1 MTKILDRIDCRIL
14 QELQE
19 DGRLSNVELAE
30 RVNLSPT
37 PCARRLRRLETEG
50 YIRGYTAIVDP
61 RLIGYSVTAYAFIRL
76 SSNGWQAAEAFE
88 KAVRNLPAVM
98 ECSVVSG
105 SSDYLLRIVAR
116 DLQDYERF
124 VKRELAVIDAIG
136 TIDSTIVLNRV
147 LDRTVLPS
155 P

>member
-1 MTKILDRIDCRIL
+1 MAKSLDRIDRQIL
-14 QELQE
+14 QELQQNC
-19 DGRLSNVELAE
+19 RVSNVELAE
-30 RVNLSPT
+30 QVNLSPT
-37 PCARRLRRLETEG
+37 PCSRRWRRLEQEG
-50 YIRGYTAIVDP
+50 YIRGYTAIIDP
-61 RLIGYSVTAYAFIRL
+61 RLTGYTVTAYAFIRL

-105 SSDYLLRIVAR
+105 SSDYVLRIVAR

-124 VKRELAVIDAIG
+124 LKRELAVIDAIG

-147 LDRTVLPS
+147 LDRTVLP
-155 P
+155 PP

>member
-1 MTKILDRIDCRIL
+1 MTKALDRTDRRIL
-14 QELQE
+14 KQLQE
-19 DGRLSNVELAE
+19 NGRITNVELAE
-30 RVNLSPT
+30 QVNLSAT
-37 PCARRLRRLETEG
+37 PCARRWRRLEEQG
-50 YIRGYTAIVDP
+50 YIEGYTAIVDP
-61 RLIGYSVTAYAFIRL
+61 RLSGYTVTAYAFIRL

-88 KAVRNLPAVM
+88 TAVKKLPPVM

-124 VKRELAVIDAIG
+124 LKRELAVIDAIG

-147 LDRTVLPS
+147 LNRAGLPL
-155 P
+155 